1 MLLQLDASP
10 KSLPSSPLAQVVV
23 FSLVLQV
30 PPVLA
35 RVCRIKKIDEERWKA
50 AQMTSRSSLSP
61 RNNISAFE
69 AVLESGSFDTGS
81 PRSSGGSPHH
91 SPRAGALSSR
101 VGRSSFGGYGEEYSS
116 DAGGGSP
123 RASTVSPRAGVPA
136 GSPRAGAVPLRV
148 SRHHVRQSPLRRS
161 TSTRPASVTI
171 RLSWRVWFLVV
182 SVLGMALLLIA
193 MLRIDPKAYDAERG
207 RGFGWGAESRAMLEQ
222 VWEGRKVNLG
232 RMGGEGFQKLEDTG
246 EVWEEDF
253 VDDFV
258 HSVGNGSGA
267 ASALNRMDMPMR
279 HIHGKT
285 EPCLLLSPPER
296 IEKLRLPPPT
306 PGPVKKLLYY
316 SLPPE
321 KKIVAEPGTAEGED
335 SGPGGLAW
343 MFTGN
348 QSLEERRRSFEVRE
362 QMEVYCGFADSVPEE
377 WRPSDAEAE
386 GVGRG
391 DRVAGRRLLALSE
404 EGEVD
409 SEQATSDFEGLPLER
424 GVADLGVF
432 ESPHQERRPVR
443 GLLEFDMGAGA
454 IGESNLMGAEE
465 GKDAS
470 KEAGGE
476 GESAVSERLA
486 GSGPFFQMDERDMID
501 IRRCKV
507 AVITAAFGGGDE
519 LYQPI
524 GATKVALKKVCY
536 IAFWDEVTLEVQGAA
551 GFVRDRDTRK
561 IGRWRVVV
569 VSNLPF
575 SDQRRNGKIP
585 KMLAHRVMPNLRYS
599 IWVDSK
605 SQFRRDPL
613 GVLEALLWK
622 TGKQLAISEHG
633 ARSCVYAEGEAVVHK
648 HKAGPE
654 EVKRQLDFYRAEG
667 LPENATFDGK
677 KALAEASVIVR
688 EHSPLANL
696 FMCNWFNE
704 GVRFTPRDQLS
715 FGHVL
720 RRLDS
725 LHIKMFPVCTRKAL
739 VNSIGHTRK
748 AKPLS
753 KVEDT

>member
-1 MLLQLDASP
+1 
-10 KSLPSSPLAQVVV
+10 
-23 FSLVLQV
+23 
-30 PPVLA
+30 
-35 RVCRIKKIDEERWKA
+35 
-50 AQMTSRSSLSP
+50 MTSRSSLSP

-101 VGRSSFGGYGEEYSS
+101 AGRSSLGGYGEEYSS

-136 GSPRAGAVPLRV
+136 GSPRGPGAVPLRV

-161 TSTRPASVTI
+161 TSTRQSSVTI

-193 MLRIDPKAYDAERG
+193 MLRIDPKVYHADQG

-232 RMGGEGFQKLEDTG
+232 RMGGEGFQKLEDAG
-246 EVWEEDF
+246 EVWDEDF

-258 HSVGNGSGA
+258 HTVGNGSGA

-279 HIHGKT
+279 HIHGRT

-321 KKIVAEPGTAEGED
+321 KKILAEPGRAEGED
-335 SGPGGLAW
+335 SGPKGLAW

-362 QMEVYCGFADSVPEE
+362 QMEVYCGFADSAPEE
-377 WRPSDAEAE
+377 WRPSEAEAE

-391 DRVAGRRLLALSE
+391 ERVAGRRLLSLFESGE
-404 EGEVD
+404 FGRNSFEVD
-409 SEQATSDFEGLPLER
+409 LDEMTHDFEGLSLER
-424 GVADLGVF
+424 GVADVGALHG
-432 ESPHQERRPVR
+432 ERRLRR

-454 IGESNLMGAEE
+454 TGESNLEGAENGEDLSKGRE
-465 GKDAS
+465 GKSAAS
-470 KEAGGE
+470 GKMVAD
-476 GESAVSERLA
+476 
-486 GSGPFFQMDERDMID
+486 GPFFQLDERDMID

-524 GATKVALKKVCY
+524 GATKVALKKVCRLCHSC
-536 IAFWDEVTLEVQGAA
+536 FSHMFCL
-551 GFVRDRDTRK
+551 FDTE
-561 IGRWRVVV
+561 
-569 VSNLPF
+569 
-575 SDQRRNGKIP
+575 
-585 KMLAHRVMPNLRYS
+585 
-599 IWVDSK
+599 
-605 SQFRRDPL
+605 FRR
-613 GVLEALLWK
+613 
-622 TGKQLAISEHG
+622 
-633 ARSCVYAEGEAVVHK
+633 
-648 HKAGPE
+648 
-654 EVKRQLDFYRAEG
+654 
-667 LPENATFDGK
+667 
-677 KALAEASVIVR
+677 AS
-688 EHSPLANL
+688 
-696 FMCNWFNE
+696 
-704 GVRFTPRDQLS
+704 LS
-715 FGHVL
+715 L
-720 RRLDS
+720 KS
-725 LHIKMFPVCTRKAL
+725 
-739 VNSIGHTRK
+739 
-748 AKPLS
+748 
-753 KVEDT
+753 